1 MFWDRA
7 AGVYD
12 LFANVWNKKTH
23 GALCAYVEAQIS
35 PADEVLECACGTG
48 LLTEGIAAKCKRR
61 VHLSVTAKTD
71 ASVLHRI
78 RIPDWSLPLHRWSFP
93 VAGHS
98 ALRSDQDLSVQT
110 HPDIHNWSAHMS

>member
-48 LLTEGIAAKCKRR
+48 PVSYT
-61 VHLSVTAKTD
+61 HLKLKNEKQNVNFRTKTC
-71 ASVLHRI
+71 
-78 RIPDWSLPLHRWSFP
+78 FF
-93 VAGHS
+93 
-98 ALRSDQDLSVQT
+98 LS
-110 HPDIHNWSAHMS
+110 SML

>member
-35 PADEVLECACGTG
+35 PADEVLECAC
-48 LLTEGIAAKCKRR
+48 
-61 VHLSVTAKTD
+61 LS
-71 ASVLHRI
+71 L
-78 RIPDWSLPLHRWSFP
+78 
-93 VAGHS
+93 
-98 ALRSDQDLSVQT
+98 
-110 HPDIHNWSAHMS
+110 IHI

>member
-35 PADEVLECACGTG
+35 
-48 LLTEGIAAKCKRR
+48 RR
-61 VHLSVTAKTD
+61 MRCWNVH
-71 ASVLHRI
+71 
-78 RIPDWSLPLHRWSFP
+78 
-93 VAGHS
+93 AG
-98 ALRSDQDLSVQT
+98 RGC
-110 HPDIHNWSAHMS
+110 

>member
-12 LFANVWNKKTH
+12 LFANVWNKETH

-48 LLTEGIAAKCKRR
+48 LLTEGIAAKCKRLVATDFSEKMLEKAEKLLERTFRAR
-61 VHLSVTAKTD
+61 VPNITAPLNTMTT
-71 ASVLHRI
+71 
-78 RIPDWSLPLHRWSFP
+78 PQLPG
-93 VAGHS
+93 AQ
-98 ALRSDQDLSVQT
+98 A
-110 HPDIHNWSAHMS
+110 

>member
-12 LFANVWNKKTH
+12 LFADVWNKKTH

-48 LLTEGIAAKCKRR
+48 LLTEGIAAKCKRL
-61 VHLSVTAKTD
+61 VATD
-71 ASVLHRI
+71 FLKRCWKRRKEVREVWQCHIQARK
-78 RIPDWSLPLHRWSFP
+78 
-93 VAGHS
+93 HS
-98 ALRSDQDLSVQT
+98 ANRRTRRAV
-110 HPDIHNWSAHMS
+110 

>member
-48 LLTEGIAAKCKRR
+48 LLTEGIAAK
-61 VHLSVTAKTD
+61 
-71 ASVLHRI
+71 
-78 RIPDWSLPLHRWSFP
+78 
-93 VAGHS
+93 
-98 ALRSDQDLSVQT
+98 
-110 HPDIHNWSAHMS
+110 